1 VLLQCP
7 TEVDELFR
15 PGNKGAHSN
24 KVVLLGSLGLDM
36 TVITFLAHPSQGMLQ
51 HRQSILPC
59 GDRYFPAFH
68 LPLSGKELL
77 AQLNSRRR
85 RCHRA

>member
-1 VLLQCP
+1 VLLQHP
-7 TEVDELFR
+7 AEADELFR
-15 PGNKGAHSN
+15 PGNKGAHSG

-36 TVITFLAHPSQGMLQ
+36 TVIMFLAHPSQGTLQ

-59 GDRYFPAFH
+59 GDRYFPAFQ

-77 AQLNSRRR
+77 PQLDGRR
-85 RCHRA
+85 